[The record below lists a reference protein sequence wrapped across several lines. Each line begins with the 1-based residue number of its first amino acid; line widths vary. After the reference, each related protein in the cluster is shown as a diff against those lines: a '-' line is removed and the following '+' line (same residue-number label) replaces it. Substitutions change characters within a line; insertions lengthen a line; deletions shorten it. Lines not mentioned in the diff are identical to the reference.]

1 MEQQTSPQWTAS
13 RRRNFGAARHL
24 TLRTFTPELW
34 RRFVEMAIAVQP
46 PRLIDTVGAYST
58 QILARW
64 RKRVSGADSPS

>member
-24 TLRTFTPELW
+24 TLRTFTPELC

-46 PRLIDTVGAYST
+46 PRLIDTVGGVFYPDPGKMAQTCVWSR
-58 QILARW
+58 L
-64 RKRVSGADSPS
+64 P